1 MEAKCNLKYQ
11 RYGRRKVGQLLDQIR
26 GKSLY
31 QAEQILANIPM
42 RATELVNKAVRS
54 AGANLSVK
62 LGKKL
67 DLKSVWVKT
76 CYADQG
82 PMKFLRRVQPGPQG
96 RAMPFKRK
104 MCHITVTVTDIK
116 EAKGR

>member
-1 MEAKCNLKYQ
+1 MEAICKLRYQ

-26 GKSLY
+26 GKSLF

-42 RATELVNKAVRS
+42 KACELVHDAVHS

-67 DLKSVWVKT
+67 DINKVWVT
-76 CYADQG
+76 TAFADQG
-82 PMKFLRRVQPGPQG
+82 PMKMLKRVQPGPQG
-96 RAMPFKRK
+96 RAMPFKKK
-104 MCHITVTVTDIK
+104 MCHITVAVSDIK

>member
-1 MEAKCNLKYQ
+1 MEAICKLRYQ

-26 GKSLY
+26 GKSLF

-42 RATELVNKAVRS
+42 KATELVNDAVRS

-67 DLKSVWVKT
+67 DLKTVWVT
-76 CYADQG
+76 TAYADQG
-82 PMKFLRRVQPGPQG
+82 PMKMLRRVQPGPQG
-96 RAMPFKRK
+96 RAMPFKSK
-104 MCHITVTVTDIK
+104 MCHITVAVSDIK
-116 EAKGR
+116 GGK

>member
-1 MEAKCNLKYQ
+1 MEAKCHLRYQ
-11 RYGRRKVGQLLDQIR
+11 RYGRRKVAQLLDAVR

-31 QAEQILANIPM
+31 EAHYILESLPRI
-42 RATELVNKAVRS
+42 ATDIVDKAIRS

-67 DLKSVWVKT
+67 DLKAIWVT
-76 CYADQG
+76 SAFADQG
-82 PMKFLRRVQPGPQG
+82 PMKMLRRVQPGPQG

-104 MCHITVTVTDIK
+104 MCHITVTVSDT
-116 EAKGR
+116 KGGK

>member
-1 MEAKCNLKYQ
+1 MEAKCHLRYQ
-11 RYGRRKVGQLLDQIR
+11 RYGRRKVAQLLDEVR

-31 QAEQILANIPM
+31 EAQYILANIPR
-42 RATELVNKAVRS
+42 RATDVVGKAIKS

-67 DLKSVWVKT
+67 DLKEVWVT
-76 CYADQG
+76 ECFSDQG
-82 PMKFLRRVQPGPQG
+82 PMKMLKRVQPGPQG

-104 MCHITVTVTDIK
+104 MCHIHVAVSDTK
-116 EAKGR
+116 ERK

>member
-1 MEAKCNLKYQ
+1 MEAKCHLRYQ
-11 RYGRRKVGQLLDQIR
+11 RYGRRKVAQLLDAVR
-26 GKSLY
+26 GKSLFEAQY
-31 QAEQILANIPM
+31 ILAAQPRI
-42 RATELVNKAVRS
+42 ATDIVGKAIKS

-67 DLKSVWVKT
+67 DLKQIWVT
-76 CYADQG
+76 ECFADQG

-104 MCHITVTVTDIK
+104 MCHINVVVSDTK
-116 EAKGR
+116 ERK

>member
-1 MEAKCNLKYQ
+1 MEAKCDLKSQ
-11 RYGRRKVGQLLDQIR
+11 RFGRRKVAQLLDAVR
-26 GKSLY
+26 GKSLWEAQY
-31 QAEQILANIPM
+31 ILASVPRI
-42 RATELVNKAVRS
+42 ATDIVGKAIQS

-67 DLKSVWVKT
+67 DLKQVWVVE
-76 CYADQG
+76 CFADQG

-104 MCHITVTVTDIK
+104 MCHIHVAVSDTK
-116 EAKGR
+116 ERK